1 MLEFIEGEIIQ
12 STENYAIIFSAGFG
26 IKLHTPYK
34 ISTGKHRIY
43 TYLAFKDE
51 TFKLF
56 GFKTKKERNLFVKL
70 TNINGIGVK
79 HAFSIL
85 ASLSVDEIIDSIENQ
100 DISILTSVSGIGKKT
115 AHRII
120 LELKG
125 KIDFGD
131 DSLIKD
137 ALEALKELGFEKSK
151 ALPVVREA
159 IKNTTNIEDII
170 KYSLQKLTEKS

>member
-1 MLEFIEGEIIQ
+1 MLEFIEGQVVETTDNYIIV
-12 STENYAIIFSAGFG
+12 FSSGFG
-26 IKLHTPYK
+26 IKIHTPYK
-34 ISTGKHRIY
+34 FPLGKVRIY
-43 TYLAFKDE
+43 TYLTFKDE

-56 GFKTKKERNLFVKL
+56 GFKTKKEKELFIKL

-85 ASLSVDEIIDSIENQ
+85 ANIPVDKLIDSIEAQN
-100 DISILTSVSGIGKKT
+100 ISLLMSAPGIGKKT

-125 KIDFGD
+125 KLNFEDEK
-131 DSLIKD
+131 LLKD
-137 ALEALKELGFEKSK
+137 AVSALENLGFEKSK
-151 ALPVVREA
+151 VLPVVKEV